1 MKTAA
6 WSLAVMAGTAFA
18 APSSDGWGNE
28 PQGYGYGWGE
38 SSSSSSSVISETPT
52 QSIPVYKTSSTP
64 VETPSSS
71 TPVVSSTTSSSSSST
86 PVSATPT
93 SSTAITTSSV
103 PVYSVSSS
111 SVSIDTTCTES
122 ETTASPTPSS
132 KSSVVITTS
141 SSVSSSTPVVS
152 KYTSLSSSSS
162 SVVSSASK
170 SSSSSVVNSATPS
183 SSTAVSTPSKP
194 SSSAVSSKATGS
206 GSKPHSTW
214 TRTTEIY
221 STTTVLTTAYT
232 TVSTCT
238 ETHTTGGSTVTTTF
252 VTTGVST
259 ATVTSTVQ
267 VIPVPQS
274 STEVWATTGT
284 SVWAQGSSGTG
295 ETTTIATTTSTST
308 LFSTL
313 TLTVPKPTGT
323 SPAGPDTTIT
333 LTTTS
338 LTTVCPATC
347 AAETSAPWTT
357 VTQVTSVYTTICPVT
372 ETHGSVTKTYDS
384 TSKITSTYAST
395 ITLTTSALTYGTN
408 TYSLTVPVPATT
420 SAPAGYPTKTHG
432 HGHGHHSKHS
442 SKLGSLLSSASKVPV
457 SSASKLPH
465 HSATKSSSSAVS
477 THTGLP
483 KPYGD
488 KCVPCEGQPGSDP
501 NTFCGFTV
509 HDNSYENTPI
519 TCVHR
524 TYDFTISNI
533 TVSPDGFE
541 RYGLV
546 VNGQLPGPK
555 VEANWGDWI
564 SITVH
569 NQMENNGTTIHMHG
583 LRQYYT
589 NEADGVPSITQCPIA
604 PGDSYTYTFRADNYG
619 SSWYHSHFSLQTYE
633 GVFGPV
639 VIHGPTS
646 APYDVE
652 ESIVLSDWNHIAVD
666 EMFDA
671 AQFVGPPPTN
681 GPRTL
686 DTGLINGKNV
696 WGVGSAQTGER
707 YVLNVKPNT
716 KYLLRVVSS
725 SIQATWKFS
734 VDGHKFKVI
743 ANDFVPI
750 TPYETEVVSINI
762 GQRYDL
768 ILETNQA
775 AGNYWM
781 RSTNQASCSDI
792 TNGDVTAI
800 VRYEGAAE
808 TDPTSVGY
816 TTTDDCLDEPMAS
829 LVPIVPFTVGAATET
844 VNERVFIQPYNN
856 SVVQNVYRWTL
867 SDAFFQVEWGTPS
880 LGGIVEDGEVPYTGN
895 LVVEAP
901 KLEEWVYLIIDS
913 LIPVPHPIHLH
924 GHDFFVLAQGPGLYD
939 SSVTLNLVNPPR
951 RDVAMMSGHLVIAFK
966 TDNPGVW
973 LLHCHIGWHNAMG
986 FALQIVENLE
996 NIAGTVQRKGAMD
1009 DVCAKWDAYANAD
1022 DIKVIDSGV

>member
-1 MKTAA
+1 MRTAA

-38 SSSSSSSVISETPT
+38 SSSSSSSSTVVSATPT

-71 TPVVSSTTSSSSSST
+71 SSVVSSATPSSSSST
-86 PVSATPT
+86 PVSATPA

-103 PVYSVSSS
+103 SVYPVSSS

-122 ETTASPTPSS
+122 ESTSSATTLS
-132 KSSVVITTS
+132 KSSSVVVTTS
-141 SSVSSSTPVVS
+141 SSVSSSTPVIS
-152 KYTSLSSSSS
+152 KYTTASS
-162 SVVSSASK
+162 SVA
-170 SSSSSVVNSATPS
+170 SSSSVVNSATPS
-183 SSTAVSTPSKP
+183 SSTAVSTPSKA
-194 SSSAVSSKATGS
+194 SSSAASS
-206 GSKPHSTW
+206 SKPHSTW
-214 TRTTEIY
+214 TRTTEVH

-252 VTTGVST
+252 VTTGYST
-259 ATVTSTVQ
+259 ATVTSVVQ
-267 VIPVPQS
+267 VTPVPKS
-274 STEVWATTGT
+274 SAEVWATTGT

-308 LFSTL
+308 IHSTL

-323 SPAGPDTTIT
+323 GPAGPDTTIT

-347 AAETSAPWTT
+347 AAETSAPLTT
-357 VTQVTSVYTTICPVT
+357 VTKVTSVYTTICPVT
-372 ETHGSVTKTYDS
+372 ETQGSITKTYDS
-384 TSKITSTYAST
+384 TSQITSTWEST

-408 TYSLTVPVPATT
+408 TWSLTVPVPVTT
-420 SAPAGYPTKTHG
+420 SAPAGYPTKSHG

-442 SKLGSLLSSASKVPV
+442 SKFASLLSSASKASHAHSSASKAPV

-465 HSATKSSSSAVS
+465 QSVTKSSSSAVS
-477 THTGLP
+477 TPTGPP

-488 KCVPCEGQPGSDP
+488 HCIPCEGQPGSDP
-501 NTFCGFTV
+501 NTFCGFDV
-509 HDNSYENTPI
+509 HTNSYENTPI

-533 TVSPDGFE
+533 TISPDGVE

-646 APYDVE
+646 APYDIE
-652 ESIVLSDWNHIAVD
+652 ESIVLSDWNHIPVD
-666 EMFDA
+666 QMFDA
-671 AQFVGPPPTN
+671 AQAIGPPPTN

-696 WGVGSAQTGER
+696 WGAVGALTGER
-707 YVLNVKPNT
+707 YVLNVQANKR
-716 KYLLRVVSS
+716 YLLRVVSS

-734 VDGHKFKVI
+734 VDGHKFTVI

-750 TPYETEVVSINI
+750 TPYETEVLSINI

-768 ILETNQA
+768 ILETNQLP
-775 AGNYWM
+775 GNYWM
-781 RSTNQASCSDI
+781 RSTNQQSCSDI
-792 TNGDVTAI
+792 TNGAVTAI
-800 VRYEGAAE
+800 VRYEGAPE
-808 TDPTSVGY
+808 ILPISVGY
-816 TTTDDCLDEPMAS
+816 VTGDDCLDEPLAS
-829 LVPIVPFTVGAATET
+829 LVPVVPFTVGAATET
-844 VNERVFIQPYNN
+844 VNERIFITGYNN
-856 SVVQNVYRWTL
+856 SVVNNVYRWTL

-895 LVVEAP
+895 LVIEAP
-901 KLEEWVYLIIDS
+901 ELGEWVYLIIDS

-924 GHDFFVLAQGPGLYD
+924 GHDFFVLAQGPGVYD
-939 SSVTLNLVNPPR
+939 SSVALNLNNPPR
-951 RDVAMMSGHLVIAFK
+951 RDVAMMAGHLVIAFK

-1009 DVCAKWDAYANAD
+1009 ATCAKWDAYTKED